1 MQPILSLSLLVPVV
15 FLLLLLFLCPAVFCM
30 NYTVSPTPLGLMFEG
45 VGALSGG
52 GATSRYLPHYPEPQ
66 RSQILDYLFLPSF
79 GAAVHILKVEIGGDA
94 QSTEGTEAS
103 HMHTRDEERYDRGY
117 EWSANQQHSHILPL
131 HTSPLHSP
139 PSSPPVCC
147 CAVLWLCQVADGRG
161 QTPQPGV
168 EAVRAAVGL
177 PRLGG

>member
-1 MQPILSLSLLVPVV
+1 MQPMFSLSVLVPSVV
-15 FLLLLLFLCPAVFCM
+15 LLLLCPTVLCVT
-30 NYTVSPTPLGLMFEG
+30 YSVSPTPLGLMFEG

-117 EWSANQQHSHILPL
+117 EWSAHQQHSHIHPLP
-131 HTSPLHSP
+131 TSPPAPALTAFLTSLC
-139 PSSPPVCC
+139 VLCW
-147 CAVLWLCQVADGRG
+147 AVARS
-161 QTPQPGV
+161 
-168 EAVRAAVGL
+168 
-177 PRLGG
+177 GG